1 MPARAQHAGAHPPPL
16 AVPATHRNRRVAAT
30 FGCNA
35 VAVCIR
41 CGNCH
46 RVVRI
51 PRTTWAQSSSQGL
64 HGGCGIEG
72 KGNAQG
78 GGSASERS
86 TRACMFGATAAAV
99 VALLMVAA
107 PDTGTLAGASRLAQA
122 PEMISGGQSGPSS
135 ASTSAPTPMP
145 PTWTGSSSVSG
156 RLPPGSTSTSTPT
169 ATSTSN
175 PTSPSAPAAAHAPE
189 KLYGRQPAST
199 SASTSIS
206 TSTSEADA
214 DCQGTTPLGL
224 PGNVELHLRRRVQ
237 RHLARTRT
245 NWVPQETAA
254 SGYLNGA
261 TACYVDN
268 PDTIS
273 VSGGYLNLTARQVA
287 PFTCADGSNSFT
299 TSYEAGMVSTEGL
312 FDQTYGAFEVSA
324 KLPPSVVEGLQET
337 MWLYPQNVDLR
348 RLARLGRDRLRRVLQ
363 RVPGPRRALHPL
375 LAVLDRS
382 RTPRRT
388 TASSTRTRSTRTAS
402 TGRRRR
408 SPCSTTAR
416 PASSTTPS
424 TGSEPFDQPFFIA
437 LTQAL
442 GVGTNAFTPS
452 VTELPAT
459 TQIDWV
465 RAWAPASG

>member
-1 MPARAQHAGAHPPPL
+1 M
-16 AVPATHRNRRVAAT
+16 RRVVGA
-30 FGCNA
+30 
-35 VAVCIR
+35 R
-41 CGNCH
+41 LS
-46 RVVRI
+46 VR
-51 PRTTWAQSSSQGL
+51 
-64 HGGCGIEG
+64 
-72 KGNAQG
+72 
-78 GGSASERS
+78 
-86 TRACMFGATAAAV
+86 RACMFGATAAAV
-99 VALLMVAA
+99 IALLMVAA
-107 PDTGTLAGASRLAQA
+107 PDTGTLAGASRLALA
-122 PEMISGGQSGPSS
+122 PEMISGGQSGPSA
-135 ASTSAPTPMP
+135 ASISAPTPMP
-145 PTWTGSSSVSG
+145 STSTGASSVSG
-156 RLPPGSTSTSTPT
+156 RLPAPGSTSTSTPT

-206 TSTSEADA
+206 PSTSAADA

-224 PGNVELHLRRRVQ
+224 PGQWNCTFDDEFNGTSLD
-237 RHLARTRT
+237 TT
-245 NWVPQETAA
+245 KWVPQETAA

-287 PFTCADGSNSFT
+287 PFTCQDGSNSFT

-337 MWLYPQNVDLR
+337 MWLYPQTMTYGPWPDSGEIDFAEFYSEYPGL
-348 RLARLGRDRLRRVLQ
+348 D
-363 RVPGPRRALHPL
+363 VPYIHYAQ
-375 LAVLDRS
+375 
-382 RTPRRT
+382 
-388 TASSTRTRSTRTAS
+388 SSTDVNATSYDCVINQDAFNTYGVDWTPTS
-402 TGRRRR
+402 ITVLYNGT
-408 SPCSTTAR
+408 PCLVD
-416 PASSTTPS
+416 TPS

-442 GVGTNAFTPS
+442 GVGTNAFTPN

-465 RAWAPASG
+465 RAWAPAS